1 LGDSIFINP
10 MVMGYAWQKGWIP
23 LRQESLLRAI
33 ELNEVAVQ
41 ANQAAFEWGR
51 HCAHDWEG
59 VQALLQPAQVIEVH
73 RPQKLD
79 VLVER
84 RAEFLRQYQH
94 AAYAQQYLDVVAQ
107 VRQAEQGQWPGQER
121 LTRAVAQGLF
131 KLMAYKDEYEVARLH
146 SDPEFLRSIQ
156 DRFEGDY
163 RLNYHLAPPLLAR
176 RNERGELIKQ
186 RFGPW
191 VLTGFKALS
200 KLKFLRGSWFDPF
213 GHTEERRTER
223 ALIARYR
230 EGVLSWLTRLND
242 DTLAAA
248 LAFARSPEDIKGYG
262 HVKARHVQAVLKRWG

>member
-1 LGDSIFINP
+1 MEAARAAAKRGRRCRTGCLPRYGRERSTSDSGRFPEGARGDDRYQFI
-10 MVMGYAWQKGWIP
+10 
-23 LRQESLLRAI
+23 LCRAFRPVASGAGSGSFSAASPAQT
-33 ELNEVAVQ
+33 LSEVA
-41 ANQAAFEWGR
+41 
-51 HCAHDWEG
+51 
-59 VQALLQPAQVIEVH
+59 AQT
-73 RPQKLD
+73 
-79 VLVER
+79 
-84 RAEFLRQYQH
+84 
-94 AAYAQQYLDVVAQ
+94 
-107 VRQAEQGQWPGQER
+107 G
-121 LTRAVAQGLF
+121 LTRAGARDEFSKAVARSLF

-242 DTLAAA
+242 DTLNAA

-262 HVKARHVQAVLKRWG
+262 HVKARHVQAVLKQWG